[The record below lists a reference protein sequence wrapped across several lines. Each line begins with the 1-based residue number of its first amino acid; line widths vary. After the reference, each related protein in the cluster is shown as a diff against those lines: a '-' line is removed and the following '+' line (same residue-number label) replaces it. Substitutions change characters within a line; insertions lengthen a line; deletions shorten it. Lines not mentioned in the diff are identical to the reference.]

1 MIRSSQQAAYGLGY
15 LASLT
20 RTGNK
25 PYDVDYSAQA
35 REDFARY
42 ASMTE
47 QELVDVL
54 NGRVRRGT
62 GTPKKIQ
69 IKQLL
74 DEQPQMTYREIAM
87 QVRCHPEYVYKV
99 VKGAR

>member
-47 QELVDVL
+47 QELADAL
-54 NGRVRRGT
+54 NGRGRRGT

>member
-1 MIRSSQQAAYGLGY
+1 MIRTSSQAAYGLGY

-20 RTGNK
+20 RTGNR
-25 PYDVDYSAQA
+25 PYDVDYSTQA

-47 QELVDVL
+47 QELADVL
-54 NGRVRRGT
+54 HGRTRRGT

-74 DEQPQMTYREIAM
+74 NEQPQMTYREIAM